1 MSNEMY
7 NQLMHTVNWAPVESP
22 PIKQGFVMFT
32 CVNTV
37 ET

>member
-1 MSNEMY
+1 MGEGLGSG
-7 NQLMHTVNWAPVESP
+7 TSSPVESP